1 MTPIESAN
9 AHALTDYLGI
19 LQQWLPNGKRH
30 GQEWCVGSL
39 AGEPGDSLK
48 INIIKGVWKDFASG
62 DGGSDPVSLY
72 AALHGLKMIE
82 AAKALGGETSAP
94 VVSVAA
100 NTTPH
105 TPVEIAAADAISAS
119 ERL

>member
-1 MTPIESAN
+1 MIGAN
-9 AHALTDYLGI
+9 
-19 LQQWLPNGKRH
+19 
-30 GQEWCVGSL
+30 
-39 AGEPGDSLK
+39 
-48 INIIKGVWKDFASG
+48 
-62 DGGSDPVSLY
+62 
-72 AALHGLKMIE
+72 
-82 AAKALGGETSAP
+82 AP